1 MTHIILH
8 NPIHSNPSLSDIT
21 NRDDMNSV
29 YQTIKNTLP
38 AVAGLISGAMVL
50 RDTAIRDMSFEQMT
64 TVLKPRVDGNLH
76 LDQLFHN
83 ENLDFFIL
91 LSSMTGVL
99 GNIGQSNY
107 TTSNAF
113 MASLAAHRRQRGL
126 AASVINV
133 GVIVGAGYVTREV
146 SEIGDS
152 SLARAGMMWLSEGD
166 FHQMIAE
173 SMKAGKSSSLDDIEI
188 STGLRE
194 VGADSAFLPSWYKDP
209 KFARFAVRELE
220 KNAGNAGKA
229 GASIRERLSGV
240 KTREEIYVVVRGK
253 DNVRSIMRG
262 MSFANAE

>member
-8 NPIHSNPSLSDIT
+8 NPIHANLSLSDIR

-38 AVAGLISGAMVL
+38 AVAGLVSGAMVL
-50 RDTAIRDMSFEQMT
+50 RDTAIRDMCFEQMT

-133 GVIVGAGYVTREV
+133 GAIVDAGFVTREV
-146 SEIGDS
+146 SEIADS
-152 SLARAGMMWLSEGD
+152 SLARAGMMWLSE
-166 FHQMIAE
+166 E
-173 SMKAGKSSSLDDIEI
+173 
-188 STGLRE
+188 T
-194 VGADSAFLPSWYKDP
+194 
-209 KFARFAVRELE
+209 
-220 KNAGNAGKA
+220 
-229 GASIRERLSGV
+229 SIR
-240 KTREEIYVVVRGK
+240 
-253 DNVRSIMRG
+253 
-262 MSFANAE
+262 